1 MKKYVFGALIFLLAA
16 GGACA
21 AQSDGPSLGELAK
34 KHRQEE
40 KNLAMKVKVFTNE
53 DVATSTPSGQ
63 AQSAPALSAST
74 ATPAASA
81 SAAAKSAG
89 KASDTGK
96 GPAAASSAASKDTPE
111 VAELKQKLS
120 SYKQQQEGWK
130 QSAKKKEDLLANETS
145 DFRRQMYQDAL
156 EGDRQNVQQMQD
168 KIDQTQSDLA
178 KAEKASSQNH

>member
-1 MKKYVFGALIFLLAA
+1 MKKYVRATLIFMLAA
-16 GGACA
+16 GAACV
-21 AQSDGPSLGELAK
+21 AQSDEPSLGDLAK

-40 KNLAMKVKVFTNE
+40 KNLAVKAKVFTNE
-53 DVATSTPSGQ
+53 DVATSTPSAQ
-63 AQSAPALSAST
+63 AQSAPAVSAST
-74 ATPAASA
+74 AAPAV
-81 SAAAKSAG
+81 AATKSAD

-96 GPAAASSAASKDTPE
+96 SAAAASKDTPA

-130 QSAKKKEDLLANETS
+130 QSAKKNEDLLANETS

-156 EGDRQNVQQMQD
+156 QGDRQNVQSMQD
-168 KIDQTQSDLA
+168 KIDQAQSDLD

>member
-1 MKKYVFGALIFLLAA
+1 MRKHVFATLIFLMAA
-16 GGACA
+16 GSACV
-21 AQSDGPSLGELAK
+21 AQSDEPSLGDLAK

-40 KNLAMKVKVFTNE
+40 KNLAVKAKVFTNE
-53 DVATSTPSGQ
+53 DVATSTPSAQ
-63 AQSAPALSAST
+63 AQSAPAVSAST
-74 ATPAASA
+74 PATT
-81 SAAAKSAG
+81 AKSTDKAGDAG
-89 KASDTGK
+89 KT
-96 GPAAASSAASKDTPE
+96 AAPSSAASRSDATKDAPE

-130 QSAKKKEDLLANETS
+130 QSAKKNEDLLANETS

-156 EGDRQNVQQMQD
+156 QGDRQNVQSMQD